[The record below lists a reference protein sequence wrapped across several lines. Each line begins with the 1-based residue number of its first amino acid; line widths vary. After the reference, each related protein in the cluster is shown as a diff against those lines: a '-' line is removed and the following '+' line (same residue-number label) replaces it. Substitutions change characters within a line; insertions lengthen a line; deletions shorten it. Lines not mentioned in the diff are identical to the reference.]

1 LSLDLEFE
9 LWLLDVLPCELV
21 VEYFV
26 ESEASNSVSDDA
38 LAEKG
43 PASTPAFELEE
54 NSDDI
59 LAETEN
65 VPLDSLPVI
74 CPIASDS
81 S

>member
-9 LWLLDVLPCELV
+9 LWLLDVLPCVLV
-21 VEYFV
+21 VECFV

-54 NSDDI
+54 NEDDI

-74 CPIASDS
+74 CPISSDS